1 MNGTSWVDLNACFWG
16 KIDSNNYDDDSED
29 TFRDFSDCDSEHYF
43 RQLLIWYK
51 LRNGTYLKFIKVSF
65 FKHLPL
71 RQLND
76 VDTNDTHLKFIKSL
90 DFTIQTLLKNYPNI
104 INIIN

>member
-43 RQLLIWYK
+43 RQLLI
-51 LRNGTYLKFIKVSF
+51 
-65 FKHLPL
+65 
-71 RQLND
+71 
-76 VDTNDTHLKFIKSL
+76 
-90 DFTIQTLLKNYPNI
+90 
-104 INIIN
+104 